1 MNKMKHV
8 IMCGGSGS
16 RFWPLSTSKMPKQF
30 LKLLGNKSLLR
41 LTVDRLLNI
50 SSVENIFLVTSKK
63 YEDLIKS
70 EIPEI
75 PVENILYEP
84 SARNTTA
91 AIYYA
96 LKIVQAKNKSSV
108 VGVYPADHYIKSKQD
123 FVACIKDANDL
134 ISRDKER
141 VYTFGIKPNYP
152 STSYGYIKCDID
164 NGNSYKV
171 TKFCEKPDLDTAKK
185 MIESDSYVWYSGMF
199 FFDINTMLDEINLFV
214 PEMESLFDGVDVE
227 NFNQIENIWNQIP
240 KISID
245 YAVMEKTQKAFC
257 LKVDCGWT
265 DLGTWVSLYDFLDK
279 DKDGNVFD
287 GNVFSHKATNN
298 LAIAKNSNIGIVG
311 LDNIAV
317 VEHNNQIL
325 VINLSDS
332 ESVRKIIDQLN
343 EIDK

>member
-30 LKLLGNKSLLR
+30 LKLLGDKSLLR
-41 LTVDRLLNI
+41 LTVDRLLHI
-50 SSVENIFLVTSKK
+50 SSIENIYLVTSKK
-63 YEDLIKS
+63 YEDFIKS

-96 LKIVQAKNKSSV
+96 LKSIEVKNNSSV
-108 VGVYPADHYIKSKQD
+108 IGVYPADHYIKSEQD
-123 FVACIKDANDL
+123 FIASVKDAYDL
-134 ISRDKER
+134 ISMHKER
-141 VYTFGIKPNYP
+141 IYTFGIKPNYP
-152 STSYGYIKCDID
+152 STSYGYIQCDIN
-164 NGNSYKV
+164 NGSYSKISQ
-171 TKFCEKPDLDTAKK
+171 FCEKPDLDIAKK
-185 MIESDSYVWYSGMF
+185 MIESDSYVWNSGMF
-199 FFDINTMLDEINLFV
+199 FFDIKTMLDEINLFV
-214 PEMESLFDGVDVE
+214 PEIESLFDGIDVDD
-227 NFNQIENIWNQIP
+227 FNQIENIWNQIP

-265 DLGTWVSLYDFLDK
+265 DLGTWVSLYDLLSK
-279 DKDGNVFD
+279 DKDGNVFE
-287 GNVFSHKATNN
+287 GNVFSHKASNN

-343 EIDK
+343 ESNK

>member
-30 LKLLGNKSLLR
+30 LKLLGDKSLLR
-41 LTVDRLLNI
+41 LTVDRLLHI
-50 SSVENIFLVTSKK
+50 SSIENIYLVTSKK
-63 YEDLIKS
+63 YEDFIKS

-96 LKIVQAKNKSSV
+96 LKSIEAKNNSSV
-108 VGVYPADHYIKSKQD
+108 IGVYPADHYIKSEQD
-123 FVACIKDANDL
+123 FIASVKDAYDL
-134 ISRDKER
+134 ISMHKER
-141 VYTFGIKPNYP
+141 IYTFGIKPNYP
-152 STSYGYIKCDID
+152 STSYGYIQYDID
-164 NGNSYKV
+164 NGNSCKV
-171 TKFCEKPDLDTAKK
+171 SQFCEKPDLDIAKK
-185 MIESDSYVWYSGMF
+185 MIESNSYVWNSGMF
-199 FFDINTMLDEINLFV
+199 IFDIRTMLDEINLFV
-214 PEMESLFDGVDVE
+214 PEIESLFNGIDVDD
-227 NFNQIENIWNQIP
+227 FNQIENIWNQIP

-245 YAVMEKTQKAFC
+245 YAIMEKTQKAFC

-265 DLGTWVSLYDFLDK
+265 DLGTWVSLYDLLSK

-287 GNVFSHKATNN
+287 GNVFSHKASNN

-317 VEHNNQIL
+317 IEHNNQIL

-343 EIDK
+343 ESNK

>member
-30 LKLLGNKSLLR
+30 LKLLGDKSLLR
-41 LTVDRLLNI
+41 LTVDRLLHI
-50 SSVENIFLVTSKK
+50 SSIENIYLVTSKK
-63 YEDLIKS
+63 YEDFIKS

-96 LKIVQAKNKSSV
+96 LKSIEVKNNSSV
-108 VGVYPADHYIKSKQD
+108 IGVYPADHYIKSEQD
-123 FVACIKDANDL
+123 FIASVKDAYDL
-134 ISRDKER
+134 ISMHKER
-141 VYTFGIKPNYP
+141 IYTFGIKPNYP
-152 STSYGYIKCDID
+152 STSYGYIQYDID
-164 NGNSYKV
+164 NGNYCKV
-171 TKFCEKPDLDTAKK
+171 SQFCEKPDLDIAKK
-185 MIESDSYVWYSGMF
+185 MIESNSYVWNSGMF
-199 FFDINTMLDEINLFV
+199 FFDIKTMLDEINLFV
-214 PEMESLFDGVDVE
+214 PEIESLFDGIDVDD
-227 NFNQIENIWNQIP
+227 FNQIENIWNEIP

-265 DLGTWVSLYDFLDK
+265 DLGTWVSLYDLLSK
-279 DKDGNVFD
+279 DKDGNVFE
-287 GNVFSHKATNN
+287 GNVFSHKASNN

-343 EIDK
+343 ESNK

>member
-30 LKLLGNKSLLR
+30 LKLLGDKSLLR

-50 SSVENIFLVTSKK
+50 SSVKNIYLVTSKK
-63 YEDLIKS
+63 YEDFIKS

-75 PVENILYEP
+75 PLENILYEP

-96 LKIVQAKNKSSV
+96 LKSIDVKNDSSV
-108 VGVYPADHYIKSKQD
+108 VGIYPADHYIKSEQD
-123 FVACIKDANDL
+123 FISCVKDAYDL
-134 ISRDKER
+134 ISIHKER
-141 VYTFGIKPNYP
+141 IYTFGIKPNYP
-152 STSYGYIKCDID
+152 STSYGYIQCDID

-171 TKFCEKPDLDTAKK
+171 SQFCEKPVLDIAKK
-185 MIESDSYVWYSGMF
+185 MIESDSYIWNSGMF
-199 FFDINTMLDEINLFV
+199 FFDIKTMLDEINLFV
-214 PEMESLFDGVDVE
+214 PEIEPLFDGIDVE
-227 NFNQIENIWNQIP
+227 DFNQIENIWNQIP

-265 DLGTWVSLYDFLDK
+265 DLGTWVSLYDLLDK

-287 GNVFSHKATNN
+287 GNVFSHKASNN

-311 LDNIAV
+311 LNNIAV

-343 EIDK
+343 ESNK